1 MDNANLFVHVNM
13 YGAMALLPAV
23 LLMEVPTT
31 AAHPLSHLTP
41 HTLHFAPCTLHLIL
55 TPGLHTPHRTTYT
68 VHLTSYT
75 SYLTSYTLQGPALY
89 EQLVDGG
96 PARRL
101 LILNGIVYWLNNQ
114 MNFLVLEKVDAVT
127 HGLIN
132 CGRRVANIAFA
143 IVWFRV
149 PVTIFNGIGMALA
162 LFGTFSY
169 MRAKQAIT
177 ANAAKK
183 RN

>member
-1 MDNANLFVHVNM
+1 
-13 YGAMALLPAV
+13 
-23 LLMEVPTT
+23 
-31 AAHPLSHLTP
+31 
-41 HTLHFAPCTLHLIL
+41 
-55 TPGLHTPHRTTYT
+55 
-68 VHLTSYT
+68 
-75 SYLTSYTLQGPALY
+75 
-89 EQLVDGG
+89 
-96 PARRL
+96 
-101 LILNGIVYWLNNQ
+101 

-169 MRAKQAIT
+169 MRAKQQVGIRAGVRVRI
-177 ANAAKK
+177 
-183 RN
+183 RSRVRVRMRVRV

>member
-1 MDNANLFVHVNM
+1 MEGD
-13 YGAMALLPAV
+13 V
-23 LLMEVPTT
+23 LLNELM
-31 AAHPLSHLTP
+31 H
-41 HTLHFAPCTLHLIL
+41 
-55 TPGLHTPHRTTYT
+55 
-68 VHLTSYT
+68 
-75 SYLTSYTLQGPALY
+75 
-89 EQLVDGG
+89 GG
-96 PARRL
+96 PARKL
-101 LILNGIVYWLNNQ
+101 LILNGVVYWLNNQ

-169 MRAKQAIT
+169 MRAKQQIT
-177 ANAAKK
+177 ANAQKK
-183 RN
+183 NK

>member
-1 MDNANLFVHVNM
+1 MM
-13 YGAMALLPAV
+13 LLPLV
-23 LLMEVPTT
+23 LLIDGPV
-31 AAHPLSHLTP
+31 LVN
-41 HTLHFAPCTLHLIL
+41 TLVA
-55 TPGLHTPHRTTYT
+55 
-68 VHLTSYT
+68 
-75 SYLTSYTLQGPALY
+75 
-89 EQLVDGG
+89 GG
-96 PARRL
+96 PAARMFVM
-101 LILNGIVYWLNNQ
+101 NGLFYYLNNQ

-169 MRAKQAIT
+169 MRAKQRMSAP
-177 ANAAKK
+177 AASASIKK
-183 RN
+183 RL

>member
-1 MDNANLFVHVNM
+1 MDNANLFVHVNA
-13 YGAMALLPAV
+13 YGACALLPAV
-23 LLMEVPTT
+23 LLMEG
-31 AAHPLSHLTP
+31 A
-41 HTLHFAPCTLHLIL
+41 
-55 TPGLHTPHRTTYT
+55 
-68 VHLTSYT
+68 
-75 SYLTSYTLQGPALY
+75 ALY

-96 PARRL
+96 PVCKL
-101 LILNGIVYWLNNQ
+101 LIINGVVYWLNNQ

-169 MRAKQAIT
+169 MRAKQQIT

-183 RN
+183 KN